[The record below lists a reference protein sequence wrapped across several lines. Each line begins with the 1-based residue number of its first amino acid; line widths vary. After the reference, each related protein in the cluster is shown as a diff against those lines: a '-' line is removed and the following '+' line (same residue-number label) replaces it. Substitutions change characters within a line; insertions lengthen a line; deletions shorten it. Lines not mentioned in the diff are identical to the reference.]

1 MSTDTQ
7 PQWKLDQLGKYS
19 EPREFAVESERI
31 VAYAEATNDEHPKHL
46 SGELAPPV
54 FAIVPVFESLGPS
67 MVNVVPPELLM
78 TVVHGEQDFRFHQ
91 PIVPGMT
98 LVTRAAPVGVHGAR
112 SGVQVISKAITET
125 SSGEPV
131 VEQYMTAFYRG
142 AQLDAHEGE
151 PLTRHGFPEELRGTD
166 PAGSATHAYDADQT
180 HRYSKASGDPM
191 PIHLDEDFA
200 KSVGLPGIIVHGM
213 CTMAFASRAVV
224 QTACPDDPTRM
235 KRLAVRFS
243 RIVQPS
249 EKVTTSVWDAGDGR
263 FPFETV
269 SDNGNVAIKDGLAE
283 VSS

>member
-1 MSTDTQ
+1 MSTETQ
-7 PQWKLDQLGKYS
+7 PQWKLDQLGVYS
-19 EPREFAVESERI
+19 EPREFAVERERVI
-31 VAYAEATNDEHPKHL
+31 AYAKATNDEHPKHL
-46 SGELAPPV
+46 AGEVAPPV

-151 PLTRHGFPEELRGTD
+151 PLTQHAFPEELRGTE
-166 PAGSATHAYDADQT
+166 PLGSATHGYDADQT
-180 HRYSKASGDPM
+180 QRYSKASGDPM

-224 QTACPDDPTRM
+224 QTACPDDPTRIR
-235 KRLAVRFS
+235 RLAVRFS
-243 RIVQPS
+243 KIVLPS